1 MYKIVVLCKQVP
13 DTHNITAKAMKEDG
27 TVNRAALPTI
37 FNPEDL
43 NALEAALSVKDK
55 YGAEITVITMG
66 PATAADILRDCLY
79 RGADRVILLTDR
91 KFAGAD
97 TLATSYAISSAIKKL
112 GKFDLIFAGRQAIDG
127 DTAQVGP
134 QTAEKLNIGQISYL
148 LEIMELKN
156 GEIKVKRQLDNGT
169 EIVKSKLPVL
179 ITATHLANEPR
190 FPSVKRISK
199 YKKAMTKT
207 ELSKI
212 GDSLKYLN
220 PSDYSEDILKKK
232 GLFIEE
238 WGLDE
243 IGADPVCCGLSGSPT
258 KVNKI
263 DSVILE
269 APETKEIPAT
279 EEGVR
284 GLIHELI
291 QEHIIG

>member
-13 DTHNITAKAMKEDG
+13 DTHNVTAKAMKDDG

-43 NALEAALSVKDK
+43 NALEAALAIKDQ
-55 YGAEITVITMG
+55 YGAHITVITMG
-66 PATAADILRDCLY
+66 PPTAADILRDCLY

-91 KFAGAD
+91 RFAGAD
-97 TLATSYAISSAIKKL
+97 TLATSYVISTAIKKL
-112 GKFDLIFAGRQAIDG
+112 GQFDLIFAGRQAIDG

-134 QTAEKLNIGQISYL
+134 QTAEKLGIGQISYL
-148 LEIMELKN
+148 LEIQELAKN
-156 GEIKVKRQLDNGT
+156 TMKVKRQLDNGT
-169 EIVKSKLPVL
+169 EVVKTKLPVL
-179 ITATHLANEPR
+179 ITTTGLSNEPR
-190 FPSVKRISK
+190 YPSVKKISK

-207 ELSKI
+207 ELAKI

-220 PSDYSEDILKKK
+220 PELYSEEILKQK

-238 WGLDE
+238 WSLDD
-243 IGADPVCCGLSGSPT
+243 IGADPVACGLSGSPT
-258 KVNKI
+258 KVFKI
-263 DSVILE
+263 DSVVLE

-279 EEGVR
+279 DEGVK

-291 QEHIIG
+291 QEHILG